1 MKIGFALTLT
11 TAVCWGIL
19 PIALKL
25 ALQGMDP
32 VTITWYRFT
41 VAALLLGIILT
52 VTGSLPTLKSLSR
65 PVWLLLLLAII
76 GLAGNYVLYLTAL
89 SYTTPSVAQIV
100 IQLAP
105 VLLLLGGLIV
115 FREKF
120 STRQWAG
127 FVLLMLGLALFFN
140 RRLPE
145 ALDPS
150 TDTGLG
156 VALLV
161 LAAIVW
167 AVYGLTQKQLTKH
180 LRPQQILWLV
190 YLGAVLVLFPAASVG
205 QVRDLDALQFWMLIF
220 SCLNTLIAYS
230 AFAEALKHW
239 EMSRIG
245 AVLASAPLFT
255 LACVWFIEWF
265 IPGLLKP
272 EGLNALNMFGALL
285 VVAGSAV
292 CALSVEDVHA

>member
-1 MKIGFALTLT
+1 MKLGLALTLT

-32 VTITWYRFT
+32 ATITWYRFT
-41 VAALLLGIILT
+41 VAALLLGIILA
-52 VTGSLPTLKSLSR
+52 VTGSLPNLKSLSR
-65 PVWLLLLLAII
+65 SIWLLLLLAII

-127 FVLLMLGLALFFN
+127 FTLLMVGLALFFN

-145 ALDPS
+145 ALSLS
-150 TDTGLG
+150 TDTGFG

-190 YLGAVLVLFPAASVG
+190 YLGAVLVLLPVASVG

-220 SCLNTLIAYS
+220 CCLNTLIAYGT
-230 AFAEALKHW
+230 FAEALKHW
-239 EMSRIG
+239 EMSRVG

-255 LACVWFIEWF
+255 LACVWFIERF
-265 IPGLLKP
+265 IPGLLEP

-292 CALSVEDVHA
+292 CALSVEDIHA